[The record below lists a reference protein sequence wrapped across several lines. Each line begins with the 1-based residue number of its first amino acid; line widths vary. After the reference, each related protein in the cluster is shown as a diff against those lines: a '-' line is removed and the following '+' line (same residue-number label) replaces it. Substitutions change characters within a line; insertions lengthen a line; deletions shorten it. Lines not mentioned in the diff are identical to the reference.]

1 MRMSWNRILSGLL
14 AGTYVV
20 LALFSGGAEAA
31 FKVAL
36 FLVLPLACIWF
47 SEAMGGYT
55 GPTWRAAITAPT
67 PGVFV
72 CIAGWLLLLM
82 PTVVGVV
89 YVFTGSK
96 P

>member
-1 MRMSWNRILSGLL
+1 MRMSWNRTLSGLL
-14 AGTYVV
+14 AATYVAG
-20 LALFSGGAEAA
+20 ALCGGGAEAA
-31 FKVAL
+31 FRVVL

-72 CIAGWLLLLM
+72 CIAGWLLLLV
-82 PTVVGVV
+82 PALVGVV
-89 YVFTGSK
+89 YVFSSSK